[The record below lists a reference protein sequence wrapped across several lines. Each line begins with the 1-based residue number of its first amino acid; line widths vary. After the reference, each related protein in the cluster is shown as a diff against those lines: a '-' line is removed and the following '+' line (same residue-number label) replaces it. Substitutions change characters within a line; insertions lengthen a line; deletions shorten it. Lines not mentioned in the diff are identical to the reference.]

1 VKRCKRLDE
10 QMKYLLIVGDGMADY
25 PVPELGSRTP
35 LQAANKPNM
44 DLIAA
49 KGCSGLLRT
58 VPDGLVPGSGTAI
71 LSVLGYDP
79 TRFYT
84 GRGPFEAAARNIRLD
99 DNDVAY
105 RCNLITEDDGI
116 LIDYSAG
123 HITNSES
130 AELIGAISQKMGKPG
145 EVEFFAG
152 LGYRHFLILRNY
164 LHKEIVEC
172 TPPHDAIGMEISE
185 ILPKAETTEAKPID
199 ELLSRLILDSKNVLE
214 DHPVNVDRK
223 RLGKRPG
230 NMIWPWGGGRKP
242 VMPMFKE
249 RYGVDAAVI
258 SAVDLVKGIGVYA
271 GMKVVEV
278 PGATGLYDTDYEGK
292 AEFALEALKEC
303 DMVFVHVEAPDEA
316 GHSKDYE
323 LKVKTI
329 EDLDKRLIGRLLD
342 GMMDECAIAVLPDHP
357 TPIKIGTHTRDPVP
371 FAIYSPSIEADGVK
385 QFDEESA
392 KKGDFG
398 LIVGEEFMLR
408 FLGKSVAT

>member
-1 VKRCKRLDE
+1 MQENGRDE

-25 PVPELGSRTP
+25 PVPELGGRTP

-44 DLIAA
+44 DMIAA
-49 KGCSGLLRT
+49 KGRSGLLRT
-58 VPDGLVPGSGTAI
+58 VPDSLTPGSGTAI

-84 GRGPFEAAARNIRLD
+84 GRGPFEAAARNIQLD
-99 DNDVAY
+99 EKDVAY
-105 RCNLITEDDGI
+105 RCNLVTEDDGI

-130 AELIGAISQKMGKPG
+130 AELIDAIRQKMEKRG

-172 TPPHDAIGMEISE
+172 TPPHDAIGMDISE
-185 ILPKAETTEAKPID
+185 ILPKAETADAESIVN
-199 ELLSRLILDSKNVLE
+199 LLKGLILDSRKVLE
-214 DHPVNVDRK
+214 DHPVNVDRTN
-223 RLGKRPG
+223 LGKRAG

-242 VMPMFKE
+242 ALPAFREK
-249 RYGVDAAVI
+249 YGVDGVVI

-278 PGATGLYDTDYEGK
+278 PGATGMYDTNYEGK
-292 AEFALEALKEC
+292 AAFALEALEDC

-323 LKVKTI
+323 LKVKTV

-342 GMMDECAIAVLPDHP
+342 GLKDDYTIAVLPDHP

-371 FAIYSPSIEADGVK
+371 FAIYLPSAEADGVK
-385 QFDEESA
+385 RFDEDSA
-392 KKGDFG
+392 KSGGFG
-398 LIVGEEFMLR
+398 LLVGEEFMLR
-408 FLGKSVAT
+408 FLGKTVAK